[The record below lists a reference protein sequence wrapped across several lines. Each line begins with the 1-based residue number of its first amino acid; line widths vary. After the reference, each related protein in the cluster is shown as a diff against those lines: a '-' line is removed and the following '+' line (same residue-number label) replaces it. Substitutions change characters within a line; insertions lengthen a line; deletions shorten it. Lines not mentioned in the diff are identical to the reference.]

1 MYGTLFYGAFT
12 KTWGYDWSFTWE
24 NLQYVFLKGEQIWNS
39 IKYGLL
45 ASLGAALLAMVLA
58 YIVQKKQVG
67 LNKFL
72 DFLAILP
79 VPFPV
84 CFWASD
90 LCWRSTAA
98 GCP

>member
-1 MYGTLFYGAFT
+1 M
-12 KTWGYDWSFTWE
+12 
-24 NLQYVFLKGEQIWNS
+24 FLKGEQIWNS